1 VGPSPPGGGGA
12 SSAWVAPSAENP
24 CIAARVGLKLRRG
37 WGAVRHAPGVGGR
50 RLRTN
55 PLNLAGLARWSNRT
69 LARQSAPVVA
79 VACYALAP
87 CPTPLPSRRA
97 R

>member
-1 VGPSPPGGGGA
+1 MRASARERAHTGTLTSRSVENVKRSGPRRRVAAAA

-24 CIAARVGLKLRRG
+24 CIAVRVGLKLRRG

-55 PLNLAGLARWSNRT
+55 PLNLAGLAR
-69 LARQSAPVVA
+69 
-79 VACYALAP
+79 
-87 CPTPLPSRRA
+87 
-97 R
+97 